1 MSKSTNQK
9 QKLLYILKFL
19 MENTDEDHAV
29 RTPQIIEY
37 LAKQGI
43 SAERKSIYD
52 DMNTL
57 TDFGIDIIKAE
68 GPFGGYMLA
77 SRDFELA
84 EVKLLVDLV
93 QSSKFL
99 TTKKSRELIKKLET
113 QVSRYDAGK
122 LQRQVEVADRV
133 KTDNESIYYNVDLIH
148 QGIAD
153 NRQISFQYF
162 DWSVDKKM
170 RYRKDG
176 RRYRVSPWLLTWNEE
191 NYYLVAYEENEKAIR
206 HYRVDKMDKLEVE
219 EEKRNGK
226 TDFEAKDISTYAK
239 KTFGM
244 FAGEEKTVHF
254 VCEEKM
260 VGVMIDRF
268 GRDVPLRK
276 LEDGTIRV
284 RANVEI
290 SPQFYGWL
298 SGFGTQVRMV
308 EPKEEVERYKEYL
321 QKIVQEYKA
330 GD

>member
-57 TDFGIDIIKAE
+57 TDFGLDIIKAE
-68 GPFGGYMLA
+68 
-77 SRDFELA
+77 
-84 EVKLLVDLV
+84 LV

-191 NYYLVAYEENEKAIR
+191 NYYLVAYDENEKAIR

-321 QKIVQEYKA
+321 QKIVQEYQT